1 MALLWYFVV
10 ARTVANPCDCRVWA
24 DMSVLVVYLTFGEV
38 YDAPQRAPPVLRS
51 SPATEGGRSQPGL
64 RPEPKKDVPQRKRRA
79 QRKEKR
85 KAVAI
90 ASL

>member
-1 MALLWYFVV
+1 MLWYFVV
-10 ARTVANPCDCRVWA
+10 ASAVAKSCDCRVWA
-24 DMSVLVVYLTFGEV
+24 NKRVLVVDLTFCEV
-38 YDAPQRAPPVLRS
+38 YDAPQRTP
-51 SPATEGGRSQPGL
+51 RSQPGL
-64 RPEPKKDVPQRKRRA
+64 RPEPKKDLPQRKLRA